1 MHRERIGERA
11 GNFVHHHRHVHR
23 HELVRGHHRI
33 RTTHP
38 EQIMKRLLFTAILL
52 AACTVVA
59 VHGQTHRQLLG
70 IPPTQQ
76 PGLSG
81 ADAFF
86 DDTVL
91 HEIRLA
97 INARDWQALKDNY
110 LDNTYYPCDFRWRDT
125 VLRNIGIRSRGTGSR
140 SGVKPGLRVDFDR
153 YVTDQKFV
161 GLKSFVLRNNTQDA
175 SNLHERLSML
185 LFRRLGR
192 QASREAHTKLYINDQ
207 YAGLFSI
214 VESVDKSFLKRTFN
228 EDEGWLY
235 KYDYPADA
243 NPYYFEDR
251 GSNPSSYVPLPFKP
265 ETHETD
271 PRPEFIVQLVQA
283 INQSTSTAAFRTAI
297 ADYLDLK
304 NFLRYVAVEQFL
316 ADQDGF
322 LGDYGI
328 NNFYFYRFVDRK
340 LFTFIAWDKSEA
352 FKAGPTAS
360 ILRNVNNTPS
370 ARQNRLMTRA
380 IADRDLYDFFL
391 DSVLEVVRSAYD
403 VEGSAD
409 GRGWLEREIERE
421 YQQVRDA
428 ALADP
433 EKTFSNDEFE
443 RSVNDLRAFAR
454 QRGDFV
460 TSEVN
465 ALRARP

>member
-1 MHRERIGERA
+1 
-11 GNFVHHHRHVHR
+11 
-23 HELVRGHHRI
+23 
-33 RTTHP
+33 
-38 EQIMKRLLFTAILL
+38 
-52 AACTVVA
+52 
-59 VHGQTHRQLLG
+59 
-70 IPPTQQ
+70 
-76 PGLSG
+76 LSG

-97 INARDWQALKDNY
+97 INGKDWQALKDNY
-110 LDNTYYPCDFRWRDT
+110 LDNTYYPCDFKWRDT

-192 QASREAHTKLYINDQ
+192 PASREAHTKLYINDQ

-228 EDEGWLY
+228 EDEGYLY
-235 KYDYPADA
+235 KYDFPADA
-243 NPYYFEDR
+243 QPYFFEDR

-271 PRPEFIVQLVQA
+271 ARPEFIVQLVQA
-283 INQSTSTAAFRTAI
+283 INQPTSTAAFRTAI

-304 NFLRYVAVEQFL
+304 NFLRFVAVEQVL

-352 FKAGPTAS
+352 FKAGPTSS
-360 ILRNVNNTPS
+360 IFRNITPVPS
-370 ARQNRLMTRA
+370 ARQNRLMVRA

-421 YQQVRDA
+421 YQQIRDA
-428 ALADP
+428 ARADP
-433 EKTFSNDEFE
+433 EKTFTNDDFE
-443 RSVNDLRAFAR
+443 RAVDDLRAFAR

-460 TSEVN
+460 MREVN
-465 ALRARP
+465 AARQP